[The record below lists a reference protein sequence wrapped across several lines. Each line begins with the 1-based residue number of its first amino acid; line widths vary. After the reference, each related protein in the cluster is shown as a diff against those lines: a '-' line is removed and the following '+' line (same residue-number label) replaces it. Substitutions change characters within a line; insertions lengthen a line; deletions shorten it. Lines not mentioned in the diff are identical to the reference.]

1 VGDARAPFRATVVT
15 VLAVEAVV
23 VLALWLLGYY
33 FTS

>member
-1 VGDARAPFRATVVT
+1 MGDARAPFRATAVR

-23 VLALWLLGYY
+23 LVALWLLGHY